1 MAHSPTPGEPHALEP
16 IYAQEPGTA
25 KPTVFYSKDLQMKT
39 TCQEFLIYILFL
51 IDLCTLSFGMVNKD
65 MYNLNNA
72 LSNLLLENTV
82 SETDTTNFKS
92 ISTMTDFW
100 KFAEGPLLEG
110 LFWNTWYNN
119 QTISQDRSFIYYE
132 NLLLG
137 VAQIRQLKVGENTC
151 RVHSFFKTF
160 TNDCFTAYHY
170 KFEDT
175 AEFGLKNASEW
186 RYKSPIF
193 VEWHWGHMGTYS
205 SGGFI
210 ANLSHTKESSLMT
223 IQHLKE
229 NSWLTRGSRVVFI
242 DFSVYNPNVNL
253 FCVARLVTEF
263 PATGGATPSWQ
274 FYAVKLLRY
283 VSVTDYFFA
292 CCEVIFCLFICA
304 FIFQEIMKA
313 KKQKLE
319 YIKCMWNWLDISL
332 IAIFKFITFNKT
344 MSQLSSTLSRCAKDI
359 MGFAIMFFIIFFS
372 YAQLGFLIFGS
383 QIDEFSSFAN
393 CVFTQFRIILGDFDF
408 ADIEKADRVLGPL
421 YFISF
426 VFFIFFVLLNMFL
439 AIIND
444 TYTEVK
450 ADFSGIHSEFKMW
463 DIIQQN
469 YEQALLKLRLKK
481 AAVED
486 INKSLFES
494 GLNLSFHR
502 LHEDMKA
509 KGYSVAETEDILK
522 TYDLDKDLQISAAEG
537 KFAKEDLKEQEET
550 LTQQQKLQK
559 RHFKNMYSLY
569 EEPDL
574 RKNQKDTTNIVTQQ
588 EYQKLVRLIAD
599 LEKKLC
605 DVTMKVEGLPKKSVV
620 EDEQSTSKKKKGFAK
635 SFSKDAE

>member
-332 IAIFKFITFNKT
+332 IAVSCLAICFNVYRTSQVSMLLEKMLEDPNIYPNFHFLAFWQTHYNNMIALNVFFAWIKIFKFITFNKT

-537 KFAKEDLKEQEET
+537 KFAKEDLKEQEDP
-550 LTQQQKLQK
+550 LV
-559 RHFKNMYSLY
+559 
-569 EEPDL
+569 
-574 RKNQKDTTNIVTQQ
+574 TTRIYAT
-588 EYQKLVRLIAD
+588 Y
-599 LEKKLC
+599 
-605 DVTMKVEGLPKKSVV
+605 G
-620 EDEQSTSKKKKGFAK
+620 TSICFLN
-635 SFSKDAE
+635 